1 MSYCDSEYVI
11 YRTYSEVPI
20 SSSSQT
26 PYNQKEE
33 SLRVFTFQSDI
44 PAVGAEVDN
53 AHNTTR
59 STGMAVCCSSER
71 VGRVGLVSQLE
82 VSPAA

>member
-1 MSYCDSEYVI
+1 MFHCDSEYVI

-26 PYNQKEE
+26 PYNKRGG
-33 SLRVFTFQSDI
+33 SLQTFTFLADI

-53 AHNTTR
+53 THNTTR
-59 STGMAVCCSSER
+59 STSTADCCSSE
-71 VGRVGLVSQLE
+71 
-82 VSPAA
+82 